1 MLILGID
8 SSCDDMSA
16 SVVEDGRNILS
27 NIVSSQDEIHTKYG
41 GIVPELAAR
50 QHTETVVPVVEEA
63 LRKAGVE
70 IDDIDGIGVTQ
81 GPGLIVSLLI
91 GLSYAK
97 ALSFAKDIPYV
108 GINHLEGHIG
118 SIFLESDEITFPY
131 IALVVSGGHTL
142 LCEVKSYDEYTLLGQ
157 TRDDAAGE
165 AFDKVAKLLGLGY
178 PGGVVIDRMAQKGNP
193 KTFSLPR
200 AYLSKDSLDFSF
212 SGLKSAVYRL
222 VDGMRPDQIESALN
236 DLVASFQEAVIDV
249 LVDKTIM
256 AANERGIKD
265 LLVTGGVAANSRLR
279 CKMSERAE
287 ENGMRLF
294 LPSPS
299 LCTDNGAMIAAVA
312 YHRLKKGMTSSL
324 NLNAE
329 PNLQIGEN
337 GSNTAI
343 K

>member
-16 SVVEDGRNILS
+16 AVVEDGKKILS
-27 NIVSSQDEIHTKYG
+27 NVVSSQDEIHTKYG

-50 QHTETVVPVVEEA
+50 RHIETVVPVVEEA
-63 LRKAGVE
+63 LGKAGVRLE
-70 IDDIDGIGVTQ
+70 DIEGIGVTQ

-97 ALSFAKDIPYV
+97 AISYAKDIPYV

-118 SIFLESDEITFPY
+118 SVFLESDEIAFPF
-131 IALVVSGGHTL
+131 IAMVVSGGHTL
-142 LCEVKSYDEYTLLGQ
+142 LCEVKSFKEHLLLGQ

-178 PGGVVIDRMAQKGNP
+178 PGGVIIDNMAKIGNP
-193 KTFSLPR
+193 KAFSFPR

-222 VDGMRPDQIESALN
+222 VDTMNPDQIKTSLN
-236 DLVASFQEAVIDV
+236 DLAASFQEAVVDV
-249 LVDKTIM
+249 LIDKTIL
-256 AANERGIKD
+256 AANEKGITD
-265 LLVTGGVAANSRLR
+265 LLLTGGVAANSRLR
-279 CKMSERAE
+279 SKMGETAKK
-287 ENGMRLF
+287 NGLKLF
-294 LPSPS
+294 LPSPY

-312 YHRLKKGMTSSL
+312 YHRLKSGMTASL
-324 NLNAE
+324 DLNAE
-329 PNLQIGEN
+329 PNLQIGAVN
-337 GSNTAI
+337 
-343 K
+343 

>member
-16 SVVEDGRNILS
+16 AVVEDGKRILS

-50 QHTETVVPVVEEA
+50 RHIETVVPVVEEA
-63 LRKAGVE
+63 LGKAGVRLE
-70 IDDIDGIGVTQ
+70 DIEGIGVTQ

-97 ALSFAKDIPYV
+97 AVSYAKDIPYI

-118 SIFLESDEITFPY
+118 SVFLESDEITFPY
-131 IALVVSGGHTL
+131 IAMVVSGGHTL
-142 LCEVKSYDEYTLLGQ
+142 LCEVKSFKEHTLLGQ

-178 PGGVVIDRMAQKGNP
+178 PGGVVIDKMAKEGNP
-193 KTFSLPR
+193 KAFAFPR

-222 VDGMRPDQIESALN
+222 VDSMKPDQIKSSLN
-236 DLVASFQEAVIDV
+236 DLAASFQEAVVDV
-249 LVDKTIM
+249 LIDKTIL
-256 AANERGIKD
+256 AANQKGITN
-265 LLVTGGVAANSRLR
+265 LLLTGGVAANNRLR
-279 CKMSERAE
+279 SKMNETAKK
-287 ENGMRLF
+287 NGLKLF
-294 LPSPS
+294 LPSPF

-312 YHRLKKGMTSSL
+312 YHRLKNGMTSGL
-324 NLNAE
+324 DLNAK
-329 PNLQIGEN
+329 PNLQIGAVN
-337 GSNTAI
+337 
-343 K
+343 

>member
-16 SVVEDGRNILS
+16 AVVEDGKKILS
-27 NIVSSQDEIHTKYG
+27 NVVSSQDEIHTKYG

-50 QHTETVVPVVEEA
+50 RHIETVVPVVEEA
-63 LRKAGVE
+63 LGKAGSRLE
-70 IDDIDGIGVTQ
+70 DIEGIGVTQ

-97 ALSFAKDIPYV
+97 AISFAKDIPYV

-118 SIFLESDEITFPY
+118 SVFLESDEITFPY
-131 IALVVSGGHTL
+131 IAMVVSGGHTL
-142 LCEVKSYDEYTLLGQ
+142 LCEVKSFKEHILLGQ

-178 PGGVVIDRMAQKGNP
+178 PGGVVIDKMASEGNP
-193 KTFSLPR
+193 KAFSFPR

-222 VDGMRPDQIESALN
+222 VDTMKSDQIKTSLN
-236 DLVASFQEAVIDV
+236 DLAASFQEAAVDV
-249 LVDKTIM
+249 LIDKTIL
-256 AANERGIKD
+256 AANERGITD
-265 LLVTGGVAANSRLR
+265 LLLTGGVAANSRLR
-279 CKMSERAE
+279 SKMSETAKK
-287 ENGMRLF
+287 NGLKLF
-294 LPSPS
+294 LPSPY

-312 YHRLKKGMTSSL
+312 YHRLKYGMTSGL

-329 PNLQIGEN
+329 PNLQIGAVN
-337 GSNTAI
+337 
-343 K
+343 